1 MSITGHAVVTGGGA
15 GIGAA
20 IAEAL
25 AAAGARVTV
34 IGRREEPLR
43 GLADRIGG
51 AWALADV
58 ADRASLD
65 AALASAREA
74 HGPVTIAVAN
84 AGQSATAPF
93 AKADAAQWQAMWSV
107 NLMGTVNLFQ
117 AALPDLRAAPH
128 GRAVA
133 VASTAALRG
142 YAYVS
147 AYAAAKHAVL
157 GLVRSLALEL
167 ARTNVTANA
176 ICPGFTDT
184 DMAARS
190 IETIQSS
197 TGRDATSA
205 RAALEAFNPQNRLI
219 DPAEVAAAAVW
230 LASPAARG
238 VTGQAI
244 SVSGGETM

>member
-1 MSITGHAVVTGGGA
+1 VSITGHAIVTGGGA

-25 AAAGARVTV
+25 ATAGARVTV
-34 IGRREEPLR
+34 IGRREAPLR
-43 GLADRIGG
+43 AVAERIGG
-51 AWALADV
+51 AWAVADV
-58 ADRASLD
+58 CDRASVD
-65 AALASAREA
+65 AAFEAARAA
-74 HGPVTIAVAN
+74 HGPVTIVVAN

-107 NLMGTVNLFQ
+107 NLMGTVNAFQ

-128 GRAVA
+128 GRAIA

-167 ARTNVTANA
+167 ARTPVTVNA
-176 ICPGFTDT
+176 LCPGFADT

-190 IETIQSS
+190 VETIQAS
-197 TGRDATSA
+197 TGRDAGAA
-205 RAALEAFNPQNRLI
+205 RASLEAFSPQNRLI
-219 DPAEVAAAAVW
+219 DPAEIAAAAVW

-244 SVSGGETM
+244 GISGGETM